1 MPDPRPAPAP
11 ERRREHWQG
20 IYGKHAVDEV
30 SWYQERPASS
40 LALVRGAA
48 APPGAAVID
57 VGGGA
62 SRLVDGLL
70 EAGYRHVAV
79 LDVSETALG
88 RARARLGERAA
99 RVEWIA
105 ADVTRWRPS
114 RRYDVWH
121 DRALFHFLVDPAD
134 RAAYREALAAAV
146 PAGGHV
152 IIGTFALDGPERCS
166 DLPVVRY
173 DAASLQAELGAGYG
187 LVETLAESHHTPAGK
202 VQRFQFSR
210 FERR

>member
-1 MPDPRPAPAP
+1 MPGSHPAPGA
-11 ERRREHWQG
+11 EGRREHWQR

-30 SWYQERPASS
+30 SWYQERPATS
-40 LALVRGAA
+40 LALVRRAA
-48 APPGAAVID
+48 APPAASVID

-70 EAGYRHVAV
+70 EAGYRQVAV
-79 LDVSETALG
+79 LDVSDTALA

-105 ADVTRWRPS
+105 ADVTRWRPP
-114 RRYDVWH
+114 RTFDVWH
-121 DRALFHFLVDPAD
+121 DRAAFHFLVDPAD

-173 DAASLQAELGAGYG
+173 DATSLQAELGAAYR
-187 LVETLAESHHTPAGK
+187 LVETLAEDHRTPSGK